1 MRIAIGLDRSRE
13 RFMGPV
19 RMINKGGR
27 MRRVVPSLL
36 VGFIGAS
43 LGMSP
48 LSQDGMS
55 MDDDMMMGDG
65 MMADGSD
72 VRFSQ
77 EELHYFESRV
87 RPLLIGAC
95 SGCHSDNGSR
105 IRAGFEVDT
114 RVAMLRGGDSGPG
127 IVPGDPDASLL
138 IQAVRYDDP
147 DLQMP
152 PRGSLSRDE
161 ILILERW
168 VAMGAP
174 MPEPRGHAVEGAAPG
189 TEFRWSDEDI
199 EQGRLHW
206 AYQPVED
213 LETPRVEDED
223 WPKAALDR
231 HVLAGLESRGMSPA
245 GDADRETWLRRVTFD
260 ITGLPP
266 SPEEIL
272 AFRRDLR
279 EGAKERVVDRLLES
293 QAFGER
299 WGRHWLDVA
308 RYAESSGKETNVTY
322 PQAWRYRDWVISA
335 FNRNLPYDRFVTMQL
350 AGDLLPAN
358 TEDEEAANL
367 IATGYL
373 AVGSKSHATRG
384 RSQFILDLVD
394 EQIDAT
400 TQGLLATT
408 VACARCHDH
417 KFDPI
422 PQSDYYAL
430 AGIFASSETR
440 FGSVASGQNR
450 QVSDLIEIPAGADL
464 PNGPRFPES
473 ARAFT
478 ERGLSQA
485 RNQVEAAEAIR
496 DEMRRS
502 GRNRSRS
509 QNARNQLSAEQQ
521 QVLARAR
528 RAEGRVRT
536 AESLLSR
543 FDADGRPTIENF
555 SCMGVVEGD
564 PRDVP
569 FLERGELD
577 GAGEKVPRG
586 FPRLLDDGDETGS
599 IGNGSGRLELANWI
613 TADDHPLTARVWANR
628 VWLHLFGS
636 GIVTTPNNFGLSGR
650 TPTNQPLLD
659 HLASRLV
666 ALDWST
672 KDLIREIV
680 LSRTYGIS
688 SRPDP
693 GSEPVDTAELDV
705 LTHGLMPH
713 RRLQAEA
720 IRDAMLSAAGI
731 LTRTPPVGSPVG
743 IMEGPVNPQQVD
755 RMLGLTMD
763 EYEDH
768 RSIYLPVV
776 RSAVLEELSVFDFPD
791 PDFVAGDRDETNVAT
806 QALYLMNG
814 ERVQELSDEFAR
826 RVIDSSDDFRERIE
840 LLFQLS
846 YGRDPSGYEFR
857 ACRDFLRD
865 VDSALAT
872 DLTKRFSEESGRDR
886 RRRLAERRRNG
897 GRAVDPAGD
906 LRGDLGEQL
915 AWSSLCQTLF
925 QSSEFRTL
933 N

>member
-1 MRIAIGLDRSRE
+1 MRIASYVGDTLEYSMNPRPKISGIGKTQWLVL
-13 RFMGPV
+13 G
-19 RMINKGGR
+19 
-27 MRRVVPSLL
+27 SLAGIL
-36 VGFIGAS
+36 GAAF
-43 LGMSP
+43 GMSSA
-48 LSQDGMS
+48 SQDAMS
-55 MDDDMMMGDG
+55 MDDDMMMGGD
-65 MMADGSD
+65 MMGGSD
-72 VRFSQ
+72 NGFSQ
-77 EELHYFESRV
+77 DEIHYFESKV

-105 IRAGFEVDT
+105 IRAGFEIDT
-114 RVAMLRGGDSGPG
+114 RISMVRGGDSGPG

-152 PRGSLSRDE
+152 PRGKLTPDE

-168 VAMGAP
+168 VSMGAP

-189 TEFRWSDEDI
+189 TEFRWSEEDI

-206 AYQPVED
+206 AYQPVD
-213 LETPRVEDED
+213 SLERPDVEKSD
-223 WPKAALDR
+223 WPLTELDR
-231 HVLAGLESRGMSPA
+231 HVLAGLESRGVSPT
-245 GDADRETWLRRVTFD
+245 GDADRDTWLRRVTFD
-260 ITGLPP
+260 LTGLPP
-266 SPEEIL
+266 TPDEIIS
-272 AFRRDLR
+272 FRSDSRTA
-279 EGAKERVVDRLLES
+279 AKERVVDRLLES
-293 QAFGER
+293 KAFGER

-335 FNRNLPYDRFVTMQL
+335 FNQDLPYDRFVTMQL

-358 TEDEEAANL
+358 TVDQEAANL

-373 AVGSKSHATRG
+373 AIGSKSHATRG
-384 RSQFILDLVD
+384 RNQFILDLVD

-464 PNGPRFPES
+464 PTGPRQPEA
-473 ARAFT
+473 ARNLA
-478 ERGLSQA
+478 ERGLNQA
-485 RNQVEAAEAIR
+485 MQQVAAAEAIR
-496 DEMRRS
+496 DEIRREGRGRS
-502 GRNRSRS
+502 RGQSARNR
-509 QNARNQLSAEQQ
+509 LSAEQQ

-536 AESLLSR
+536 AEMLLSR
-543 FDADGRPTIENF
+543 FDAEGRPTAENF

-577 GAGEKVPRG
+577 GAGDRVPRG
-586 FPRLLDDGDETGS
+586 FPRLLDSGDQTES
-599 IGNGSGRLELANWI
+599 IGLGSGRLELANWI
-613 TADDHPLTARVWANR
+613 TSDDHPLTARVWSNR
-628 VWLHLFGS
+628 IWLHLFGR
-636 GIVTTPNNFGLSGR
+636 GIVTTPDNFGLSGR
-650 TPTNQPLLD
+650 TPTNLALLD
-659 HLASRLV
+659 HLATMLV
-666 ALDWST
+666 DLDWST
-672 KDLIREIV
+672 KDVIREIV
-680 LSRTYGIS
+680 LSRTYGLS
-688 SRPDP
+688 SRPMP
-693 GSEPVDTAELDV
+693 GAEPVATAELDV

-713 RRLQAEA
+713 RRLEAEA
-720 IRDAMLSAAGI
+720 IRDSMLSAAGI
-731 LTRTPPVGSPVG
+731 LDPTPPIGSPVG
-743 IMEGPVNPQQVD
+743 VLEGPINTQAVD
-755 RMLGLTMD
+755 RFLDATMTD
-763 EYEDH
+763 YEDH

-776 RSAVLEELSVFDFPD
+776 RSALLEELAVFDFPE
-791 PDFVAGDRDETNVAT
+791 PDFVSGDRDETNVAT
-806 QALYLMNG
+806 QALYLMNN
-814 ERVQELSDEFAR
+814 ERVQAIADAFAK
-826 RVIDSSDDFRERIE
+826 RVLDSSDDFREQLE

-846 YGRDPSGYEFR
+846 YGRNPSSYEFR
-857 ACRDFLRD
+857 ACRDFLKD
-865 VDSALAT
+865 VESALAT
-872 DLTKRFSEESGRDR
+872 DITKRIAQESRQDR
-886 RRRLAERRRNG
+886 RRRIAERRRNG
-897 GRAVDPAGD
+897 DRVIVNPAQD
-906 LRGDLGEQL
+906 LRGNLGDQL